1 MLLIVNR
8 NEPEGS
14 WTVQREDQLIP
25 VIFHD
30 KRDVAATALLLGA
43 VVRTTDPAI
52 RDICHHLAVRLEDDP
67 LPSYDEYGT

>member
-8 NEPEGS
+8 NEAEDS
-14 WTVQREDQLIP
+14 WTVQREDQHIP

-43 VVRTTDPAI
+43 VVRTVDPDIQAI
-52 RDICHHLAVRLEDDP
+52 CRHLAVRLEDDP
-67 LPSYDEYGT
+67 LPDYDEHGT

>member
-8 NEPEGS
+8 NESEHS

-30 KRDVAATALLLGA
+30 KRDVVATALLLGA
-43 VVRTTDPAI
+43 VVRTADPAI
-52 RDICHHLAVRLEDDP
+52 RDICHHLAVQLEDDP
-67 LPSYDEYGT
+67 LPDYDEYGT